1 MAEKEGLIKVVNEEE
16 GIVILEEHDGTEK
29 IYQIVTVVELDEL
42 SYLILLPEEDAE
54 NGEGYALKITED
66 EAGHRVY
73 EPVVSEDELVK
84 VQQELEEQYE

>member
-1 MAEKEGLIKVVNEEE
+1 MAEEEGLIKVVNEEE
-16 GIVILEEHDGTEK
+16 GIVILEEHDGTET

-66 EAGHRVY
+66 EAGDRVY

-84 VQQELEEQYE
+84 LQQELEEQYE